1 MLSRSTVIWWWLLRG
16 YVLFLALFLL
26 GAGWIVLN
34 GVGGGLSEAGGTLSV
49 LSGWLLWG
57 MMMIPLVGFASL
69 VVGVMAWLLLPQ
81 QHPWPVAALATGTVA
96 ALAAAGIGVWF
107 AGTGAL
113 DLAGLV
119 VVSAVAGAGVAALTV
134 RDDRRLR
141 ESAHEPARS
150 SAST

>member
-1 MLSRSTVIWWWLLRG
+1 M
-16 YVLFLALFLL
+16 LFLALFLL

-34 GVGGGLSEAGGTLSV
+34 GVDGGLSEAGGTSSV

-57 MMMIPLVGFASL
+57 MMMIPLVGVASL
-69 VVGVMAWLLLPQ
+69 VVGVVAWLLLPRQ
-81 QHPWPVAALATGTVA
+81 RPWPVAALATGTVA

-107 AGTGAL
+107 AGTAAL

-134 RDDRRLR
+134 RDARRLR
-141 ESAHEPARS
+141 ESAHDPVRS